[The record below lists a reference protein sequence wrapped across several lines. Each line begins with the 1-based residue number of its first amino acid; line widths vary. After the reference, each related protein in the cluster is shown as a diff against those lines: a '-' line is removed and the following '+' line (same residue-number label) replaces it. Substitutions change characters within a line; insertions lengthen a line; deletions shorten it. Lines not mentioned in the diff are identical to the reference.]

1 MIVNNTGI
9 ALEAG
14 AGMHNERNEAE
25 NSHMNGESSEINI
38 K

>member
-1 MIVNNTGI
+1 MIVNNTGATI
-9 ALEAG
+9 EAA

-25 NSHMNGESSEINI
+25 NSHLNGDSSEINI